1 MEESLPNITG
11 QLIGSEVQVYTPSY
25 SFIGTFSAVN
35 AVANVVNNTSTSYQ
49 HKKVA
54 PNFNASRSSSTY
66 KDSEPVRPL
75 STTTSF
81 LIRY

>member
-1 MEESLPNITG
+1 MGESLPNITG
-11 QLIGSEVQVYTPSY
+11 QLIGSEVQVYTPAY
-25 SFIGTFSAVN
+25 SFTGTFSAVD
-35 AVANVVNNTSTSYQ
+35 AVTNVVNNTSTSYQ

-66 KDSEPVRPL
+66 RDNAPARPL
-75 STTTSF
+75 SITTSF